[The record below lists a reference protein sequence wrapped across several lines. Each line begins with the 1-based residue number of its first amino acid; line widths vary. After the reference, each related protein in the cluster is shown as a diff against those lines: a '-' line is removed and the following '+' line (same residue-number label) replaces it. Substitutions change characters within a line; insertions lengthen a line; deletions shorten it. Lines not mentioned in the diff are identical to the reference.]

1 MPKKLILENHLSER
15 QLRRKYLSCQH
26 SQEKKRW
33 QALSLIA
40 EGGVAA
46 HVARQLGMSANW
58 ISETVHRYNKGGVVG
73 VKNKSKNEGSK
84 TLTVEQVAE
93 LEKEI
98 ESGRTAGERLWSST
112 QIKRWV
118 KEKTGQEIH
127 KTTAW
132 RMFARLEFTRQV
144 PRPAHQERASEDHQA
159 EFKKS

>member
-1 MPKKLILENHLSER
+1 MPKKLTLENHLTEQ
-15 QLRRKYLSCQH
+15 QLRGKYLNCQH

-46 HVARQLGMSANW
+46 QVAKQLGMSANW
-58 ISETVHRYNKGGVVG
+58 ISETVHRYNEGGVG
-73 VKNKSKNEGSK
+73 AVKNKSKNEGSK
-84 TLTVEQVAE
+84 TLTAEQIAE

-98 ESGRTAGERLWSST
+98 ESGRTAGDRLWSST
-112 QIKRWV
+112 QIKHWV

-132 RMFARLEFTRQV
+132 RMFVRLDFTRQV
-144 PRPAHQERASEDHQA
+144 PRPAHQDRATEEDRA

>member
-1 MPKKLILENHLSER
+1 MPKKLTLENHLTGQ

-40 EGGVAA
+40 EGGIAARVAK
-46 HVARQLGMSANW
+46 QLGMSSNW
-58 ISETVHRYNKGGVVG
+58 ISETVHRYNQGGVSG

-98 ESGRTAGERLWSST
+98 ESGKTAGERLWSAT

-118 KEKTGQEIH
+118 TEKTGKQIH

-132 RMFARLEFTRQV
+132 RMFAKLNFTQQV
-144 PRPAHQERASEDHQA
+144 PRPKHHGQASEQEQE
-159 EFKKS
+159 EFKKN

>member
-1 MPKKLILENHLSER
+1 MPKKLTLENHLTKR
-15 QLRRKYLSCQH
+15 QLRRKYLGCQH

-40 EGGVAA
+40 AGGVAA
-46 HVARQLGMSANW
+46 QVAKQLGMSANW
-58 ISETVHRYNKGGVVG
+58 ISETVHRYNEGGVGG

-84 TLTVEQVAE
+84 TLTEQQVKE
-93 LEKEI
+93 LEREI
-98 ESGRTAGERLWSST
+98 ESGKTEQERLWSST

-118 KEKTGQEIH
+118 AEKTGNRIH

-132 RMFARLEFTRQV
+132 RMFAKLSFTRQV
-144 PRPAHQERASEDHQA
+144 PRPAHQDRASEEHQA

>member
-1 MPKKLILENHLSER
+1 MPKKLILENHLTGQ

-46 HVARQLGMSANW
+46 QVAKQLGMSANW
-58 ISETVHRYNKGGVVG
+58 ISETVHRYNAGGVVG

-84 TLTVEQVAE
+84 TLTVGQVAE

-98 ESGRTAGERLWSST
+98 ESGRTAGDRLWSST